1 MPERTGIA
9 AIGSWIM
16 DHIRLINVWP
26 EEQQLADIHGEEFSG
41 GGMAHNLVG
50 DIARFDLGIPI
61 EAIGFVGD
69 DKDGE
74 RILSSCKALGVDT
87 THLLSTDKA
96 PTSYTEVMTVQSS
109 GRRTFFHSRG
119 ANALIDY
126 DSIPFDAINAR
137 IVALGYLLLMDGAD
151 APDADFGTVA
161 AKILHGLQE
170 KGIKTC
176 IDTVSENSDRLA
188 KIVPH
193 ALKYCDYVI
202 MNEFEA
208 GKITGHDILTEE
220 VLDSEA
226 LRASAKQLQAYG
238 NAELVVIHLH
248 IGAYA
253 LTREGKELFQPSLNL
268 PEDYIKGGTGAGDAF
283 FNGTLVGLHEDWSL
297 EDTLRF
303 ATAAA
308 TACLSHPTCTDGLRP
323 HAECLAL
330 LDEFPFR
337 ESALSRA

>member
-1 MPERTGIA
+1 MSERTGIA

-16 DHIRLINVWP
+16 DHIRLVNVWP

-41 GGMAHNLVG
+41 GGMAHNLIG

-61 EAIGFVGD
+61 EAIGFLGD
-69 DKDGE
+69 DEDGQ
-74 RILSSCKALGVDT
+74 RILATCNALGVDT
-87 THLLSTDKA
+87 TYLLTTDKA
-96 PTSYTEVMTVQSS
+96 PTSYTEVMTVQST

-119 ANALIDY
+119 ANVLIDY
-126 DSIPFDAINAR
+126 ESIPFDGIKAK

-151 APDADFGTVA
+151 APDAEYGTVA

-188 KIVPH
+188 QIVPH
-193 ALKYCDYVI
+193 ALQYCDYAIV
-202 MNEFEA
+202 NEFEA
-208 GKITGHDILTEE
+208 GKITGHDILSGET
-220 VLDSEA
+220 LDADA

-238 NAELVVIHLH
+238 DAELVVIHMH

-253 LTREGKELFQPSLNL
+253 LTRDGQELFQPSLNL
-268 PEDYIKGGTGAGDAF
+268 PDDYIKGGAGAGDAF
-283 FNGTLVGLHEDWSL
+283 FNGTLVGLHENWPL
-297 EDTLRF
+297 ADTLKF

-308 TACLSHPTCTDGLRP
+308 TACLSHPTCTEGLRP
-323 HAECLAL
+323 HAECLKL
-330 LDEFPFR
+330 LDEFPYR
-337 ESALSRA
+337 ESAL

>member
-1 MPERTGIA
+1 MSERTGIA

-16 DHIRLINVWP
+16 DHIRLVNVWP

-50 DIARFDLGIPI
+50 DIARFDLGISI

-69 DKDGE
+69 DEDGQ
-74 RILSSCKALGVDT
+74 RILSTCNALGVDT
-87 THLLSTDKA
+87 TYLLTTDKA
-96 PTSYTEVMTVQSS
+96 PTSYTEVMTVQST

-119 ANALIDY
+119 SNVLIDY
-126 DSIPFDAINAR
+126 DSTPFDGIKSK

-151 APDADFGTVA
+151 APDAEFGTVA
-161 AKILHGLQE
+161 AKILHSLQE

-188 KIVPH
+188 QIVPH
-193 ALKYCDYVI
+193 ALKYCNYVI
-202 MNEFEA
+202 VNEFEA
-208 GKITGHDILTEE
+208 GKITGHDILDGET
-220 VLDSEA
+220 LDKEA

-238 NAELVVIHLH
+238 DAELVVIHMH

-253 LTREGKELFQPSLNL
+253 LTRDGQELFQPSLQL
-268 PEDYIKGGTGAGDAF
+268 PDEYIQGGAGAGDAF
-283 FNGTLVGLHEDWSL
+283 FNGTLVGLHEHWPL
-297 EDTLRF
+297 ADTLKF

-308 TACLSHPTCTDGLRP
+308 AACLSHPTCTEGLRP
-323 HAECLAL
+323 HAECLKL
-330 LDEFPFR
+330 LEGFPFR
-337 ESALSRA
+337 ESAL